1 MRVTVARET
10 SVPVMLTVPTLQV
23 AGGQAREVDGP
34 PGVRHTQQRQAEQK
48 GQEHPDHS
56 GRAGDEQLGSGQHG
70 CVDELAQLF
79 PVGAALDPLVGEEKR
94 NPAAGPHGAVSD
106 EGWRSAWSLR
116 AGGGPLAG
124 QRVMRFLT
132 HYVKTEQWY

>member
-48 GQEHPDHS
+48 GRDHPYQAQGVHEQYTPYQVVPGHS
-56 GRAGDEQLGSGQHG
+56 GRSVAEQLGSVPGPVAGEVRRTSLGHDG
-70 CVDELAQLF
+70 CEIELA
-79 PVGAALDPLVGEEKR
+79 AALHV
-94 NPAAGPHGAVSD
+94 
-106 EGWRSAWSLR
+106 
-116 AGGGPLAG
+116 
-124 QRVMRFLT
+124 
-132 HYVKTEQWY
+132 

>member
-48 GQEHPDHS
+48 GQDHPDQAQGVHEQHAPYQVVLELVVAGEGCEGTQAEQGTS
-56 GRAGDEQLGSGQHG
+56 NLAVARA
-70 CVDELAQLF
+70 
-79 PVGAALDPLVGEEKR
+79 R
-94 NPAAGPHGAVSD
+94 
-106 EGWRSAWSLR
+106 WRARL
-116 AGGGPLAG
+116 GGPVW
-124 QRVMRFLT
+124 VMMTVILSWPL
-132 HYVKTEQWY
+132 HSMYESDQ